1 MLQKFFDTKEEA
13 SAYAEEINAYAV
25 SKIGNRWRVS
35 WIGSVDP
42 NAKAEAPKAKAKA
55 KPKRKAKKKVE
66 EEVITEDEQS

>member
-35 WIGSVDP
+35 WIGAVDP
-42 NAKAEAPKAKAKA
+42 NAPADAPKAKA

-66 EEVITEDEQS
+66 EEVIKEDEQS

>member
-1 MLQKFFDTKEEA
+1 MLQKFFDNKDEA

-35 WIGSVDP
+35 WIGAVDP
-42 NAKAEAPKAKAKA
+42 NAKADAPKAKA